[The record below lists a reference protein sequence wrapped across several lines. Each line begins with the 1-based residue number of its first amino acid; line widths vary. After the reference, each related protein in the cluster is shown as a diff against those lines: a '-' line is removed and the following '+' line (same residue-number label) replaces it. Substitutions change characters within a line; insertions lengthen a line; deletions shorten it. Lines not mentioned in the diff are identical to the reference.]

1 MSEST
6 PIPAEVADFAAPEHP
21 SARLGHREREV
32 LDIVWAEGSGT
43 VEEVSRRLPIRLAYT
58 TVMTTLDRLFKKG
71 LLLREKHDRAFRY
84 SPAVSPQEV
93 ESQRAR
99 ALVDRFLQST
109 TAQPEMLI
117 SCLVDA
123 LGEYDGAMLDQL
135 EDKIR
140 AARESLTLADAAAK
154 ELAQ

>member
-1 MSEST
+1 M
-6 PIPAEVADFAAPEHP
+6 
-21 SARLGHREREV
+21 
-32 LDIVWAEGSGT
+32 DIVWAEGSGT
-43 VEEVSRRLPIRLAYT
+43 VEEVSQRLPIRLAYT

-93 ESQRAR
+93 EGHRAR

-109 TAQPEMLI
+109 TAQPEMLL

-135 EDKIR
+135 EHKIR
-140 AARESLTLADAAAK
+140 EARESLNTAEADAK
-154 ELAQ
+154 EASR

>member
-1 MSEST
+1 LPEST
-6 PIPAEVADFAAPEHP
+6 LIPAETTDPGPLPHA
-21 SARLGHREREV
+21 STRLGHREREV
-32 LDIVWAEGSGT
+32 LEIVWAQGSGT
-43 VEEVSRRLPIRLAYT
+43 VEEVSRSLPIKLAYT

-84 SPAVSPQEV
+84 TPALTPQEV

-99 ALVDRFLQST
+99 ALVDRFLQSNA
-109 TAQPEMLI
+109 AQPEMLL

-135 EDKIR
+135 EGKIR
-140 AARESLTLADAAAK
+140 AARESLNAADAAAK
-154 ELAQ
+154 EDAQ